1 MSGGEQSN
9 EFTAL
14 LHGEELVQR
23 YQPISPDTTL
33 SAYEREIGGLGIFM
47 VDIRVFG
54 GNEPSDSEKE
64 LGIVSLKGERMNK
77 TDKIF
82 KTKAVIRLKKIFCLA
97 LSFVFICLLLAGCG
111 KDGSEAVTD
120 IRQLDGQAIG
130 VMSGSSFD
138 VHTDNL
144 IKDAEK
150 QYYDRVTD
158 LALAVEQG
166 KIAAFLMDEPI
177 ARLLCKQNRAV
188 TYLPEVLVQESYAAA
203 FSKTRRG
210 AEG

>member
-1 MSGGEQSN
+1 M
-9 EFTAL
+9 
-14 LHGEELVQR
+14 
-23 YQPISPDTTL
+23 IK
-33 SAYEREIGGLGIFM
+33 RE
-47 VDIRVFG
+47 
-54 GNEPSDSEKE
+54 K
-64 LGIVSLKGERMNK
+64 
-77 TDKIF
+77 
-82 KTKAVIRLKKIFCLA
+82 VIRLKGKFRLT
-97 LSFVFICLLLAGCG
+97 LLPVLLLCLLLGGCG
-111 KDGSEAVTD
+111 RDGGESAPITD
-120 IRQLDGQAIG
+120 VRQLDGQAIG

-144 IKDAEK
+144 IQGAQK

-166 KIAAFLMDEPI
+166 KIAGFLMDEPI

-210 AEG
+210 AEE